1 MGGITSFLGFGGGSD
16 ATPRPSTVR
25 VGGKVVPL
33 KVPKVP
39 RVDYEAEG
47 QRLMEEMTSG
57 FERGLYSAM
66 DAVFGS
72 VPSKGNSGGD
82 GSYHDVDVLWTHP
95 ESNGMLYVGNDRAA
109 KNEAFLRDL
118 KVTAIVNCT
127 RPSKHGQLNNYHK
140 HTGRFRY
147 YDLPMA
153 HWDEYCLETPNGV
166 DLGTD
171 KEKFEACLRFLL
183 PAMVFCLRSL
193 KRGECVLV
201 HCLAGA
207 HRAGTMGILALMHFQ
222 GMAGSDAIKLAQK
235 LRPIIEPISDFPK
248 LISLF
253 EGSIR
258 WRFKGALQPSWNLP
272 LSEHNDAATG
282 VFVRSKSFVSVSGG
296 GNADRSSF
304 PSTGVG
310 GGAGGGGDNRIA
322 ESLQRRGSY
331 RGEDHTPSATPRA
344 TPRGGE
350 SGGEA
355 KRRGSFGVNAFAAVN
370 SMGGR
375 DGPSQ
380 TKNADSITIGA
391 VLDSKVKKTFDRR
404 KSYAFGEAALYDE
417 PLSEIDLDSAAAKLG
432 VVVQKVRRGSKSNA
446 GGGGVTESKGG
457 KRHSYN

>member
-1 MGGITSFLGFGGGSD
+1 MGGIPSLLGFGGGSD
-16 ATPRPSTVR
+16 ASSRPSTVR

-72 VPSKGNSGGD
+72 LPSKGNSGGD
-82 GSYHDVDVLWTHP
+82 GSYQDVDVLWTHP
-95 ESNGMLYVGNDRAA
+95 ESNGLLYVGNDRAA

-153 HWDEYCLETPNGV
+153 HWDEYCLETPNGAEYT
-166 DLGTD
+166 TD
-171 KEKFEACLRFLL
+171 AEKFEACLRFLL
-183 PAMVFCLRSL
+183 PAMIFCLRSL

-207 HRAGTMGILALMHFQ
+207 HRAGTMGILTLMHFQ
-222 GMAGSDAIKLAQK
+222 GMAGSDAIKLAKK
-235 LRPIIEPISDFPK
+235 LRPVIEPISNFPK

-258 WRFKGALQPSWNLP
+258 WRFKGALCPSWKLP
-272 LSEHNDAATG
+272 FSELNDTATG
-282 VFVRSKSFVSVSGG
+282 VLVRSKSFVSVSGG
-296 GNADRSSF
+296 GNADRSRDS
-304 PSTGVG
+304 SL
-310 GGAGGGGDNRIA
+310 GGGDNRIA

-344 TPRGGE
+344 TPRGSEAGG
-350 SGGEA
+350 GGEA

-370 SMGGR
+370 SMVGR
-375 DGPSQ
+375 DGPSLS
-380 TKNADSITIGA
+380 KNPDSITIGA

-404 KSYAFGEAALYDE
+404 KSYAFGDAALYDE
-417 PLSEIDLDSAAAKLG
+417 PLSEIDLDAAAAKLG

-446 GGGGVTESKGG
+446 VVTESKGG